1 METLISEV
9 NETKAY
15 EFRGMTIPV
24 HMVEALERYIYKR
37 IKPGDFLTA
46 VLSNDL
52 FTACGRADSDNA
64 RILPAYAAYLYNEAP
79 SACWGS
85 VEKVKIWLNPENKE

>member
-1 METLISEV
+1 METIATDT

-24 HMVEALERYIYKR
+24 HMVEALERYIQKR
-37 IKPGDFLTA
+37 IKPGSFLTA

-52 FTACGRADSDNA
+52 FGACGRADSDNA
-64 RILPAYAAYLYNEAP
+64 QILPAYAAYLYNEAP
-79 SACWGS
+79 AACWGS
-85 VEKVKIWLNPENKE
+85 VEKVQNWLCPENKE